1 MFAISH
7 RVKKGMIIIWSGAR
21 TAVPSGWALCDGTNG
36 TPNLEARFI
45 PGACDACP
53 EGTTGGLTEHN
64 HDFTTD
70 GHTHVWGGGTPDVAI
85 GVDYAPFNADSID
98 TGTTETKSN
107 LPPYYSLAYIMKL

>member
-7 RVKKGMIIIWSGAR
+7 RVKRGMIMIWSGAR
-21 TAVPSGWALCDGTNG
+21 TAVPSGWTLCNG
-36 TPNLEARFI
+36 LLGAPDLQARFV

-53 EGTTGGLTEHN
+53 EGTTGGNADHD

-70 GHTHVWGGGTPDVAI
+70 GHTHVWGGGTTDIAI
-85 GVDYAPFNADSID
+85 GIDYGIEVAEESD